1 VLGIDLAAPGG
12 SELSISIPDTGLTAA
27 KGTRPTQHGT
37 VASSWKRD
45 GSGTSLTT
53 TIPVN
58 TTAVVEL
65 PAGDYT
71 ATGRGG
77 VRPVKVAGG
86 PGTVRFE
93 VGSGTWSFVSR

>member
-1 VLGIDLAAPGG
+1 MGAAGAP
-12 SELSISIPDTGLTAA
+12 
-27 KGTRPTQHGT
+27 R
-37 VASSWKRD
+37 
-45 GSGTSLTT
+45 LTT

-77 VRPVKVAGG
+77 ARPAKVAGG
-86 PGTVRFE
+86 DGTVRYE

>member
-1 VLGIDLAAPGG
+1 V
-12 SELSISIPDTGLTAA
+12 S
-27 KGTRPTQHGT
+27 
-37 VASSWKRD
+37 SSWTHD
-45 GSGTSLTT
+45 ADGTSLTT

-65 PAGDYT
+65 PAGDYV

-77 VRPVKVAGG
+77 IRPEKLSGTG
-86 PGTVRFE
+86 GTVRYR